1 MLIDQQ
7 ILQAT
12 LQQRMLAVKE
22 KIHPSHCVY
31 MQIEDRHQRKMI
43 LSALLWE
50 YLWVVYFYWL

>member
-1 MLIDQQ
+1 
-7 ILQAT
+7 
-12 LQQRMLAVKE
+12 MLAVKE